1 MRHDLAI
8 LRDRR
13 FGLLFAARTASVL
26 GSAFGPVALAFGVL
40 ALPGANAKTLSVV
53 VAAEAIA
60 MVVFMLL
67 GGVIADR
74 LPRFKVMVAADLV
87 AAAAWGG
94 LAAMLITGW
103 APVPVLVAL
112 SAMAGMATAMF
123 WPALSGIVPEV
134 VAAARLQS
142 ANGVLRLGMNGAR
155 IGGFAV
161 AGGSVALIGAGW
173 TMVLNAALLVASAAL
188 TLSLRLPPRR
198 ADEPAERS
206 SMWNDLHDGW
216 KEFSSRPWLWV
227 TTVQYSFILMVLQG
241 VFGVLGPVVANERL
255 GGPKGWSWVLAAEG
269 AGMLLGVVIAL
280 RVRPKRPVRL
290 VVIMTFPLGLLPL
303 ALGLGAPLIVAVA
316 ASFLGGVA
324 VDILSVVWDTTMQRE
339 IPSDA
344 LSRVA
349 SYDALGALM
358 LGPVG
363 LLIAG
368 PAAVFVG
375 AAPSLLFCAAVVVLA
390 SIAALSVPS
399 VRHLRSRPPVAD
411 EAAAAPV
418 GANAQREVDVAWDR
432 QPAAASALA
441 DVA

>member
-1 MRHDLAI
+1 
-8 LRDRR
+8 
-13 FGLLFAARTASVL
+13 
-26 GSAFGPVALAFGVL
+26 
-40 ALPGANAKTLSVV
+40 V

-60 MVVFMLL
+60 MVAFMLV
-67 GGVIADR
+67 GGVVADR
-74 LPRFKVMVAADLV
+74 LPRFKVMVAADLA

-94 LAAMLITGW
+94 LAVMLITGW
-103 APVPVLVAL
+103 APVPMLVAL
-112 SAMAGMATAMF
+112 SAVAGMATAMF

-134 VAAARLQS
+134 VAAARLQT

-155 IGGFAV
+155 IGGFAI
-161 AGGSVALIGAGW
+161 AGGCVVLIGAGW
-173 TMVLNAALLVASAAL
+173 TMVLNAALLVASAVL
-188 TLSLRLPPRR
+188 TLSLRLPPRK
-198 ADEPAERS
+198 AGEAGEAGEPAERN
-206 SMWNDLHDGW
+206 SMWKDLHDGW
-216 KEFSSRPWLWV
+216 KEFSSRRWLWV

-241 VFGVLGPVVANERL
+241 VFGVLGPVVANDHL
-255 GGPKGWSWVLAAEG
+255 GGARGWSWILAAEG

-280 RVRPKRPVRL
+280 RVRPKRPVRM
-290 VVIMTFPLGLLPL
+290 VVLMTFPLGLLPL
-303 ALGLGAPLIVAVA
+303 ALGLGAPLILAVV

-344 LSRVA
+344 LSRVT

-375 AAPSLLFCAAVVVLA
+375 AAPSLLFSAAVVVLA
-390 SIAALSVPS
+390 SIAALSVPD
-399 VRHLRSRPPVAD
+399 VRTLRSRPPVAA
-411 EAAAAPV
+411 EPEPTL
-418 GANAQREVDVAWDR
+418 ANAQREVDVAWDR
-432 QPAAASALA
+432 QPAAAPALA